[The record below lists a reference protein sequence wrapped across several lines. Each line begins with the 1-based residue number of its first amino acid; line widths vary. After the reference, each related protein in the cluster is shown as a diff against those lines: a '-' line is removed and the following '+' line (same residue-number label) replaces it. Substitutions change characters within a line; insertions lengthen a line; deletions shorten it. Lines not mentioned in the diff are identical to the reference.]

1 MTGRTTHADRTDT
14 KATIAV
20 EDVDVSFGDL
30 EVLEDVSLSVEYGEF
45 LGLVGPN
52 GAGKTTLL
60 RAINGVFEPDSGT
73 VRLDGTP
80 VADLGPRGVSRRVAT
95 VPQDTSVSF
104 EFTVEDVVRMGRT
117 PYRGRTDLTG
127 DDTDRQVVDRAL
139 ERTEMAALRDRPI
152 TAVSGGERQ
161 RAFVA
166 RALAQDTPALVLD
179 EPTASLD
186 INHQVR
192 VLELV
197 ADLVAGG
204 KTAIAAIHDLDLA
217 ARYCDRL
224 ALLADGELQAVGE
237 PETVLTDEHLQPAF
251 ETRTAVTPDVVT
263 GTPSV
268 TAIAEPR
275 RDRDAHVHVLGS
287 GATTARA
294 ITTLWQAG
302 FEVTAGPLP
311 SGDAVL
317 SVADELDVEV
327 IAVPP
332 LASPDQTAL
341 SEARKHCRSAA
352 ATVLA
357 DPVVGPDSTVLDLAE
372 SSSRP
377 ILVETRPRSERNHA
391 SQDARER
398 YRDLESRALTASIHG
413 LVPAIAEA
421 TSTQAVPADD

>member
-1 MTGRTTHADRTDT
+1 MTGQRTHADRTDT
-14 KATIAV
+14 EATIAV
-20 EDVDVSFGDL
+20 ENVDVSFGGL
-30 EVLEDVSLSVEYGEF
+30 EVLEGVSLSVEPGEF

-60 RAINGVFEPDSGT
+60 RAINGVFEPDGGR
-73 VRLDGTP
+73 VHLDGTP
-80 VADLGPRGVSRRVAT
+80 VGSLDPRGVSRRVAT

-104 EFTVEDVVRMGRT
+104 AFTVEDVVRMGRT
-117 PYRGRTDLTG
+117 PYRGRTDLTA
-127 DDTDRQVVDRAL
+127 DDADRDAVDRAL
-139 ERTEMAALRDRPI
+139 ERTEMTELRDRPI

-186 INHQVR
+186 INHQVQ

-224 ALLADGELQAVGE
+224 ALLADGGLQAVGD

-251 ETRTAVTPDVVT
+251 DTRTAVTPDAVT

-275 RDRDAHVHVLGS
+275 RDRDAQVHVLGS
-287 GATTARA
+287 GATAARA

-311 SGDAVL
+311 SGDAAL
-317 SVADELDVEV
+317 SVAEELGVEA

-332 LASPDQTAL
+332 LSGPDESTLRA
-341 SEARKHCRSAA
+341 AREHCRSAT
-352 ATVLA
+352 ATILA

-372 SSSRP
+372 SSARP
-377 ILVETRPRSERNHA
+377 ILIETRPLGERNHGG
-391 SQDARER
+391 QDVRER
-398 YRDLESRALTASIHG
+398 YRDLESRGLTASIHG
-413 LVPAIAEA
+413 LVPAIGEA
-421 TSTQAVPADD
+421 TAARAVPADD

>member
-1 MTGRTTHADRTDT
+1 MNHH
-14 KATIAV
+14 TI
-20 EDVDVSFGDL
+20 ELDDVSVSLG
-30 EVLEDVSLSVEYGEF
+30 EVDALRDVSLSVDAGEF

-60 RAINGVFEPDSGT
+60 RTVNGVITPDTGT
-73 VRLDGTP
+73 VRLDGTA
-80 VADLGPRGVSRRVAT
+80 VTELGPRGVSRHVAT

-117 PYRGRTDLTG
+117 PYRARTDLTA
-127 DDTDRQVVDRAL
+127 DEADRDAVDEAL
-139 ERTEMAALRDRPI
+139 ERTEMTALRDRPI

-186 INHQVR
+186 INHQVG

-197 ADLVAGG
+197 GNLVADGRG
-204 KTAIAAIHDLDLA
+204 AVAAIHDLDLA

-224 ALLADGELQAVGE
+224 ALLADGELQAVGD
-237 PETVLTDEHLQPAF
+237 PETVLADEHLRPAF
-251 ETRTAVTPDVVT
+251 DTRTAVTPDAVT

-275 RDRDAHVHVLGS
+275 RDRNAHVHVLGS
-287 GATTARA
+287 GATAARA
-294 ITTLWQAG
+294 LTKLWQAG

-311 SGDAVL
+311 SGDAAL
-317 SVADELDVEV
+317 SVADELDAEA
-327 IAVPP
+327 ITAPP
-332 LASPDQTAL
+332 LSGPDEAALRKAREYCRTAT
-341 SEARKHCRSAA
+341 

-357 DPVVGPDSTVLDLAE
+357 DPEIGPAATVLDLAE
-372 SSSRP
+372 SSGRP
-377 ILVETRPRSERNHA
+377 ILVETRPLAERNHA
-391 SQDARER
+391 SDGAEAR
-398 YRDLESRALTASIHG
+398 YRKFESRALTASIHG
-413 LVPAIAEA
+413 LVPAITEA
-421 TSTQAVPADD
+421 TTAKAVPADD

>member
-1 MTGRTTHADRTDT
+1 MKHH
-14 KATIAV
+14 TI
-20 EDVDVSFGDL
+20 ELDDVSVSLG
-30 EVLEDVSLSVEYGEF
+30 EVDALRDVSLSVDAGEF

-60 RAINGVFEPDSGT
+60 RTVNGVITPDSGA
-73 VRLDGTP
+73 VRLDGTA
-80 VADLGPRGVSRRVAT
+80 VTELGPQGVSRHVAT

-104 EFTVEDVVRMGRT
+104 AFSVEDVVRMGRT
-117 PYRGRTDLTG
+117 PYRARTDLTG
-127 DDTDRQVVDRAL
+127 DEADREAIERAL
-139 ERTEMAALRDRPI
+139 ERTEMADLRDRPI

-186 INHQVR
+186 INHQVG

-197 ADLVAGG
+197 GELIADGRGAV
-204 KTAIAAIHDLDLA
+204 AAIHDLDLA

-224 ALLADGELQAVGE
+224 ALLADGELQAVGD
-237 PETVLTDEHLQPAF
+237 PETVLSDEHLRPAF
-251 ETRTAVTPDVVT
+251 DTRTAVTPDAVT

-287 GATTARA
+287 GASAARA
-294 ITTLWQAG
+294 LTKLWQAG
-302 FEVTAGPLP
+302 FDVTAGPMP
-311 SGDAVL
+311 SGTTAL
-317 SVADELDVEV
+317 SVAAELDIEA
-327 IAVPP
+327 ITAPP
-332 LASPDQTAL
+332 LSGPSESAL
-341 SEARKHCRSAA
+341 REAQEHCRTAV

-357 DPVVGPDSTVLDLAE
+357 DPEVGPDGTVLELAE
-372 SSSRP
+372 SSGRP
-377 ILVETRPRSERNHA
+377 ILVETRPLGERNHGG
-391 SQDARER
+391 QDARDR

-413 LVPAIAEA
+413 LVPAIAE
-421 TSTQAVPADD
+421 TVHPQAVPADD